1 VFYPATEVHL
11 LTLPFAIPVLR
22 AFAEDAIR
30 AGLRPLQHNSN
41 LQRTKNMQ
49 STSTASKVEINWFEN
64 SWNEEL
70 KQNITTVRELEK
82 YLPLSHE
89 EIKNLQAVA
98 DRHPMNIPRYYLNLI
113 DPNDPDDPIR
123 KLAIPSTDELILAG
137 SMGETT
143 GDPYGDDKHD
153 KGNGILHKYPYTALV
168 VATEYCSMYCRHC
181 FRKRMVG
188 LPNDQTV
195 KSFQQAA
202 RYIAE
207 HTEIKNVV
215 MSGGDPLLLPTDAL
229 RKMLDA
235 LRDIE
240 HLNYVRIGS
249 RAPVVFPIRLF
260 DNELIDLLAD
270 FNRDKPLYVPTHFN
284 HPAEI
289 TEESREAV
297 QRLRSAG
304 VTVNN
309 QAVLLRGVN
318 DSVETLTEL
327 MDGLLQIGV
336 NPYYLY
342 QCMPV
347 ERVRH
352 HFQVPLKQGVALV
365 DDARRKMDGY
375 AKRFE
380 FIIGHDIRKLEI
392 CGYID
397 DKLILKQLHARPG
410 HQEESSRILVRQLT
424 DNGGWLNDL
433 PEVHI

>member
-1 VFYPATEVHL
+1 MERNWL
-11 LTLPFAIPVLR
+11 
-22 AFAEDAIR
+22 EMDWQQE
-30 AGLRPLQHNSN
+30 LQ
-41 LQRTKNMQ
+41 
-49 STSTASKVEINWFEN
+49 
-64 SWNEEL
+64 
-70 KQNITTVRELEK
+70 QNITTVSELEEF
-82 YLPLSHE
+82 LPLSEDERKSLE
-89 EIKNLQAVA
+89 EVA
-98 DRHPMNIPRYYLNLI
+98 TRHPMNIPRYYLELI
-113 DPNDPDDPIR
+113 DPNDPYDPIR
-123 KLAIPSTDELILAG
+123 KLAVPSTEELILAG
-137 SMGETT
+137 AMGETT

-195 KSFQQAA
+195 KNFQQAA
-202 RYIAE
+202 IYVAD

-215 MSGGDPLLLPTDAL
+215 ISGGDPLLLPTDSL
-229 RKMLDA
+229 GKMLDS
-235 LRDIE
+235 LRNID

-249 RAPVVFPIRLF
+249 RAPVVFPMRF
-260 DNELIDLLAD
+260 SDNKLIDLLAD
-270 FNRDKPLYVPTHFN
+270 FNHHKPLYIPTHFN
-284 HPAEI
+284 HPKEI
-289 TEESREAV
+289 TPEAEEAV

-318 DSVETLTEL
+318 DSAETLTEL

-352 HFQVPLKQGVALV
+352 HFQVPLKEGVDLV

-375 AKRFE
+375 AKRFK
-380 FIIGHDIRKLEI
+380 FIIGHDIGKLEI
-392 CGYID
+392 CGRSKD
-397 DKLILKQLHARPG
+397 NLILKQLHARPG
-410 HQEESSRILVRQLT
+410 HQEESSRILVRHLT
-424 DNGGWLNDL
+424 DNGGWLDDL
-433 PEVHI
+433 PEVDI

>member
-1 VFYPATEVHL
+1 MRVKSAANNT
-11 LTLPFAIPVLR
+11 
-22 AFAEDAIR
+22 D
-30 AGLRPLQHNSN
+30 
-41 LQRTKNMQ
+41 
-49 STSTASKVEINWFEN
+49 INWYEVD
-64 SWNEEL
+64 WKDEL
-70 KQNITTVRELEK
+70 KNNITSVDGLEESISLNTQEAKDIRE
-82 YLPLSHE
+82 
-89 EIKNLQAVA
+89 VA
-98 DRHPMNIPRYYLNLI
+98 DRHPMNIPRYYLELI
-113 DPNDPDDPIR
+113 NPNDPDDPIR

-153 KGNGILHKYPYTALV
+153 KGNGVLHKYPYTALV

-195 KSFQQAA
+195 KSFQEAA
-202 RYIAE
+202 KYIAE
-207 HTEIKNVV
+207 HKEIKNVV
-215 MSGGDPLLLPTDAL
+215 MSGGDPLLLPTEAL

-235 LRDIE
+235 LRGIE
-240 HLNYVRIGS
+240 HLNYIRIGS

-260 DNELIDLLAD
+260 DDELIDLLTD

-284 HPAEI
+284 HPNEI
-289 TEESREAV
+289 TPEAKEAV

-318 DSVETLTEL
+318 DTVEMLTKL

-352 HFQVPLKQGVALV
+352 HFQVPLKQGVDLV

-375 AKRFE
+375 AKRFK
-380 FIIGHDIRKLEI
+380 FIIGHDIGKLEI
-392 CGYID
+392 CGRVD

-410 HQEESSRILVRQLT
+410 HQEESSRILVRQLN
-424 DNGGWLNDL
+424 DNGGWLDDL
-433 PEVHI
+433 PEVSLL

>member
-1 VFYPATEVHL
+1 
-11 LTLPFAIPVLR
+11 
-22 AFAEDAIR
+22 
-30 AGLRPLQHNSN
+30 
-41 LQRTKNMQ
+41 MQ
-49 STSTASKVEINWFEN
+49 VTSAANNTDINWYEVD
-64 SWNEEL
+64 WKAEL
-70 KQNITTVRELEK
+70 KNNITSVVGLEEYISLSTQEAKDIRE
-82 YLPLSHE
+82 
-89 EIKNLQAVA
+89 IA
-98 DRHPMNIPRYYLNLI
+98 DRHPMNIPRYYLELI
-113 DPNDPDDPIR
+113 NPNDPDDPIR

-153 KGNGILHKYPYTALV
+153 KGNGVLHKYPYTALV

-195 KSFQQAA
+195 KSFQEAA
-202 RYIAE
+202 KYIAE
-207 HTEIKNVV
+207 HKEIKNVV
-215 MSGGDPLLLPTDAL
+215 MSGGDPLLLPTEVL

-235 LRDIE
+235 LRGIE
-240 HLNYVRIGS
+240 HLNYIRIGS

-260 DNELIDLLAD
+260 DDELIGLLSD

-284 HPAEI
+284 HPNEI
-289 TEESREAV
+289 TPEAKEAV

-318 DSVETLTEL
+318 DTVEMLTKL

-352 HFQVPLKQGVALV
+352 HFQVPLKQGVDLV

-375 AKRFE
+375 AKRFK
-380 FIIGHDIRKLEI
+380 FIIGHDIGKLEI
-392 CGYID
+392 CGRVD

-410 HQEESSRILVRQLT
+410 HQEESSRLLVRQLN
-424 DNGGWLNDL
+424 DNGGWLDDL
-433 PEVHI
+433 PELSL

>member
-1 VFYPATEVHL
+1 
-11 LTLPFAIPVLR
+11 
-22 AFAEDAIR
+22 
-30 AGLRPLQHNSN
+30 
-41 LQRTKNMQ
+41 MQ
-49 STSTASKVEINWFEN
+49 VKSAANNTDINWYEVD
-64 SWNEEL
+64 WKDEL
-70 KQNITTVRELEK
+70 KNNITSVDGLEEYISLNTQEAKDIRE
-82 YLPLSHE
+82 
-89 EIKNLQAVA
+89 VA
-98 DRHPMNIPRYYLNLI
+98 DRHPMNIPRYYLELI
-113 DPNDPDDPIR
+113 NPNDPDDPIR

-195 KSFQQAA
+195 KSFQEAA
-202 RYIAE
+202 KYIAE
-207 HTEIKNVV
+207 HKEIKNVV
-215 MSGGDPLLLPTDAL
+215 MSGGDPLLLPTEAL

-235 LRDIE
+235 LRGIE
-240 HLNYVRIGS
+240 HLNYIRIGS

-260 DNELIDLLAD
+260 DDELINLLTD
-270 FNRDKPLYVPTHFN
+270 FNREKPLYVPTHFN
-284 HPAEI
+284 HPNEI
-289 TEESREAV
+289 TPEAKEAV

-318 DSVETLTEL
+318 DTVEMLTKL

-352 HFQVPLKQGVALV
+352 HFQVPLKQGVDLV

-375 AKRFE
+375 AKRFK
-380 FIIGHDIRKLEI
+380 FIIGHDIGKLEI
-392 CGYID
+392 CGRVD

-410 HQEESSRILVRQLT
+410 HQEESSRILVRQLN
-424 DNGGWLNDL
+424 DNGGWLDDL
-433 PEVHI
+433 PELSL

>member
-1 VFYPATEVHL
+1 
-11 LTLPFAIPVLR
+11 LPKK
-22 AFAEDAIR
+22 
-30 AGLRPLQHNSN
+30 GHH
-41 LQRTKNMQ
+41 NMQ
-49 STSTASKVEINWFEN
+49 VTSAANNTDINWYEVD
-64 SWNEEL
+64 WKAEL
-70 KQNITTVRELEK
+70 KNNITSVVGLEEYISLNTQEAKDIRE
-82 YLPLSHE
+82 
-89 EIKNLQAVA
+89 VA
-98 DRHPMNIPRYYLNLI
+98 DRHPMNIPRYYLELI
-113 DPNDPDDPIR
+113 NPNDPDDPIR

-153 KGNGILHKYPYTALV
+153 KGNGVLHKYPYTALV

-195 KSFQQAA
+195 KSFQEAA
-202 RYIAE
+202 KYIAE
-207 HTEIKNVV
+207 HKEIKNVV
-215 MSGGDPLLLPTDAL
+215 MSGGDPLLLPTEVL

-235 LRDIE
+235 LRGIE
-240 HLNYVRIGS
+240 HLNYIRIGS

-260 DNELIDLLAD
+260 DDELIGLLSD

-284 HPAEI
+284 HPNEI
-289 TEESREAV
+289 TPEAKEAV

-318 DSVETLTEL
+318 DTVEMLTKL

-352 HFQVPLKQGVALV
+352 HFQVPLKQGVDLV

-375 AKRFE
+375 AKRFK
-380 FIIGHDIRKLEI
+380 FIIGHDIGKLEI
-392 CGYID
+392 CGRVD

-410 HQEESSRILVRQLT
+410 HQEESSRLLVRQLN
-424 DNGGWLNDL
+424 DNGGWLDDL
-433 PEVHI
+433 PELSL

>member
-1 VFYPATEVHL
+1 MY
-11 LTLPFAIPVLR
+11 
-22 AFAEDAIR
+22 
-30 AGLRPLQHNSN
+30 
-41 LQRTKNMQ
+41 
-49 STSTASKVEINWFEN
+49 STSTAIKKESDWLETDWQ
-64 SWNEEL
+64 EEL
-70 KQNITTVRELEK
+70 KKNITSVEGLANHITLSQTERKDLEK
-82 YLPLSHE
+82 
-89 EIKNLQAVA
+89 VA
-98 DRHPMNIPRYYLNLI
+98 ERHPMNIPRYYLDLI
-113 DPNDPDDPIR
+113 NPDDPNDPIR
-123 KLAIPSTDELILAG
+123 KLAVPSTEEMILAG
-137 SMGETT
+137 SMGATT

-195 KSFQQAA
+195 KSFQRAA

-215 MSGGDPLLLPTDAL
+215 MSGGDPLLLPTESL
-229 RKMLDA
+229 RKMLNS

-270 FNRDKPLYVPTHFN
+270 FNRVKPLYVPTHFN
-284 HPAEI
+284 HPNEI
-289 TEESREAV
+289 TEEAREAV
-297 QRLRSAG
+297 QRLRNAG

-309 QAVLLRGVN
+309 QAVLLRGIN

-352 HFQVPLKQGVALV
+352 HFQVPLKQGVDLV

-375 AKRFE
+375 AKRFK
-380 FIIGHDIRKLEI
+380 FIIGHDIGKLEI
-392 CGYID
+392 CGRVD

-424 DNGGWLNDL
+424 QNGGWLDDL
-433 PEVHI
+433 SEIHI

>member
-1 VFYPATEVHL
+1 
-11 LTLPFAIPVLR
+11 LPKK
-22 AFAEDAIR
+22 
-30 AGLRPLQHNSN
+30 GHH
-41 LQRTKNMQ
+41 NMQ
-49 STSTASKVEINWFEN
+49 VTSAANNTDINWYEVD
-64 SWNEEL
+64 WKAEL
-70 KQNITTVRELEK
+70 KNNITSVVGLEEYISLNTQEAKDIRE
-82 YLPLSHE
+82 
-89 EIKNLQAVA
+89 IA
-98 DRHPMNIPRYYLNLI
+98 DRHPMNIPRYYLELI
-113 DPNDPDDPIR
+113 NPNDPDDPIR

-153 KGNGILHKYPYTALV
+153 KGNGVLHKYPYTALV

-195 KSFQQAA
+195 KSFQEAA
-202 RYIAE
+202 KYIAE
-207 HTEIKNVV
+207 HKEIKNVV
-215 MSGGDPLLLPTDAL
+215 MSGGDPLLLPTEVL

-235 LRDIE
+235 LRGIE
-240 HLNYVRIGS
+240 HLNYIRIGS

-260 DNELIDLLAD
+260 DDELIGLLSD

-284 HPAEI
+284 HPNEI
-289 TEESREAV
+289 TPEAKEAV

-318 DSVETLTEL
+318 DTVEMLTKL

-352 HFQVPLKQGVALV
+352 HFQVPLKQGVDLV

-375 AKRFE
+375 AKRFK
-380 FIIGHDIRKLEI
+380 FIIGHDIGKLEI
-392 CGYID
+392 CGRVD

-410 HQEESSRILVRQLT
+410 HQEESSRLLVRQLN
-424 DNGGWLNDL
+424 DNGGWLDDL
-433 PEVHI
+433 PELSL